1 MWSQSLQEQTREF
14 FRRYPFAFVKHFGD
28 FRFGVCSLMDG
39 RCIVR
44 ELPFHDRQGPLREWE
59 YPSVDGLIEA
69 GWAID

>member
-1 MWSQSLQEQTREF
+1 VERI
-14 FRRYPFAFVKHFGD
+14 PVKHFGD